1 LSEVFLDL
9 SDFQIKHFQN
19 MKQFIFFLCLLVSSI
34 TFSQQPTI
42 QTETPEKLAQ
52 KQLDGYNAHNID
64 AFVEPYAD
72 DVEIYNFPNTL
83 LMKGKEEMR
92 KSYQKYFESTPKLHC
107 ELKNRVVQGNTV
119 IDHEYITGVNTPFTA
134 VAIYQ
139 IDNGKIKKVY
149 FVR

>member
-1 LSEVFLDL
+1 
-9 SDFQIKHFQN
+9 
-19 MKQFIFFLCLLVSSI
+19 MKLFIFFMCFLATNVI
-34 TFSQQPTI
+34 FAQQPII

-52 KQLDGYNAHNID
+52 KQLDGYNALNTD

-72 DVEIYNFPNTL
+72 DVEIYSFPNTL
-83 LMKGKEEMR
+83 RMKGKEEMR

-107 ELKNRVVQGNTV
+107 ELKNRILQGNTV
-119 IDHEYITGVNTPFTA
+119 IDHEYITGSGEPFTA

-139 IDNGKIKKVY
+139 IENGKIKRVY